1 MLDQPSSVTLL
12 LLAQA
17 GDRGALN
24 QLLSDLQDGLYGYL
38 VRLVGDKH
46 LAEDILQEV
55 FVLIWRKLFWLR
67 DSAVFRP
74 WAYRIASREA
84 FRRLRK
90 HRFQVKMLGHETSL
104 AELPAREVPP
114 LPHGWAEAL
123 PGLLAC
129 LSPASRAVLILHYLQ
144 GMTLNEVA
152 DVLEVSP
159 GTVKSRLA
167 YGLAALREKI
177 GPDGSLPPAA
187 QPRHDPPAN
196 RRGAFRDRTD

>member
-1 MLDQPSSVTLL
+1 LNPTRSINLV
-12 LLAQA
+12 LLAQS
-17 GDRGALN
+17 GDRAALN
-24 QLLSDLQDGLYGYL
+24 QLLSDLQDVLYGYL

-46 LAEDILQEV
+46 SAEDILQEV

-67 DSAVFRP
+67 DPAVFRP

-84 FRRLRK
+84 FRWLKK
-90 HRFQVKMLGHETSL
+90 HRIQAAMLGHEALL
-104 AELPAREVPP
+104 AELPDRESPP
-114 LPHGWAEAL
+114 FPEGWAEVL
-123 PGLLAC
+123 PSLLVN

-177 GPDGSLPPAA
+177 GPDGSLSHAA
-187 QPRHDPPAN
+187 QPRFDLPVYQK
-196 RRGAFRDRTD
+196 GAFRDRTD